1 MEPTVPTRAQSQA
14 ARAASTL
21 WLTVGVLMAS
31 GCGGAAKS
39 ANQAQVVA
47 PAPTAAQ
54 VAARACGELGAR
66 RAAEI
71 KDGSFHPPDIIYHR
85 IPGDAEDARLRRVA
99 EAEFIALLASG
110 KARTTLVIARGGTG
124 KSKLGWSVEASLC
137 PTLPTARVDLQWDV
151 AEAEGL
157 TIGGDDNALQIIAAR
172 RFGAPADAHGG
183 DWLAKHFG
191 EKPWLLLLDALDEV
205 ALQRRLMVVETLNQT
220 LDRFPNVRVVVF
232 TRPPVFTGT
241 YGLRTVDA
249 LVELPQLDCARTDAA
264 IAEIIPDAERRA
276 AMLNLLRR
284 YGLDRKAQ
292 SADGRC
298 YYPHLST
305 YRDFFVAEKIAQN
318 FAAAGGTAP
327 GNLEP
332 SRTRVYE
339 YYLEVLLIKDLQ
351 GTSMAPRAAIALV
364 DRLFAKAFPDDGDRN
379 LSFTLEACL
388 TISPGRDDGEKKA
401 ICERLLQ
408 SSLFEAAPRGDGR
421 WKLKNQSL
429 YDLFLARNANAEI
442 EATTASPCSAISR
455 RSSLLESNEVAGF
468 LVGMPGGQRCLVSVV
483 HQLCR
488 AAGFSE
494 YTWEQLDQGLPS
506 GPERK
511 RLVEEAAQTA
521 KEALAGH
528 MCVTSTL
535 ERLLAGP
542 TRKAPT
548 NTEAPPAPGS

>member
-1 MEPTVPTRAQSQA
+1 MEPTVPTRAFPLA

-21 WLTVGVLMAS
+21 WLTVGALVVP
-31 GCGGAAKS
+31 GCGGAAK
-39 ANQAQVVA
+39 APAQAQVGATA
-47 PAPTAAQ
+47 PSPANE
-54 VAARACGELGAR
+54 AARACTELGAR
-66 RAAEI
+66 RAAEV
-71 KDGSFHPPDIIYHR
+71 KDGSFHPPDIVYHR
-85 IPGDAEDARLRRVA
+85 IPGDAQDAQPRRVG
-99 EAEFIALLASG
+99 EAEFHALLASG

-124 KSKLGWSVEASLC
+124 KSKLGWSVEATLC
-137 PTLPTARVDLQWDV
+137 PTLATARVDLQWDV

-157 TIGGDDNALQIIAAR
+157 SVTSDDNALQIMAAR
-172 RFGAPADAHGG
+172 RFGAPVDAHGG
-183 DWLAKHFG
+183 DWLSKHFG
-191 EKPWLLLLDALDEV
+191 EKPWLLLLDSLDEV
-205 ALQRRLMVVETLNQT
+205 ALQRRLAVVETLNQT
-220 LDRFPNVRVVVF
+220 LDRFPNLRVVVF

-264 IAEIIPDAERRA
+264 IAEIIPDPERRA
-276 AMLNLLRR
+276 ALQALLRR

-318 FAAAGGTAP
+318 FAAAGGSAP
-327 GNLEP
+327 GKLEP

-351 GTSMAPRAAIALV
+351 GTSLAPRAAIALV
-364 DRLFAKAFPDDGDRN
+364 DRMFAKALLGDGDRN
-379 LSFTLEACL
+379 LAFTLDACL
-388 TISPGRDDGEKKA
+388 GISPGRDDGEKKA

-408 SSLFEAAPRGDGR
+408 SSLLEAAPRGQGR

-442 EATTASPCSAISR
+442 EATQSAPCSIIGR

-468 LVGMPGGQRCLVSVV
+468 LVGMPGGQRCLVSIV

-488 AAGFSE
+488 ASGFTQH
-494 YTWEQLDQGLPS
+494 TWEQLDQGLPS

-511 RLVEEAAQTA
+511 RLVQDAAATA
-521 KEALAGH
+521 KDALAGQL
-528 MCVTSTL
+528 CVTSTL
-535 ERLLAGP
+535 ERLLSASAP
-542 TRKAPT
+542 KAPT
-548 NTEAPPAPGS
+548 DTEAPPPPGS